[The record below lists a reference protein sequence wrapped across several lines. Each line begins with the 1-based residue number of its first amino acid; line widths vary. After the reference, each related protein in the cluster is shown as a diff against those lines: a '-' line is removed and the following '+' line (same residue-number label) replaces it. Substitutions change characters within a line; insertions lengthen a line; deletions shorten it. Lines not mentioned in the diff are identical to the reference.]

1 MRALPPS
8 HGRAYVQELVNH
20 FFYNVEDRM
29 RAVLGDRAPDRVVR
43 SYLKEMRDQW
53 AGVGAAL
60 DHGMVKGDAELAEV
74 LWRNVF
80 AAKTPAASAS
90 SSVSGVAERGKEK
103 ETVVEAPLK
112 IKGRDAKDLEHLYT
126 FIAFL
131 RREAKRLEA
140 IPDEDVLAGRIGAF
154 GGIVAPE
161 DSWDAA
167 QLHSTFDA
175 ATGHS
180 DATVQEPLRKAR
192 ASA

>member
-1 MRALPPS
+1 MRS
-8 HGRAYVQELVNH
+8 
-20 FFYNVEDRM
+20 
-29 RAVLGDRAPDRVVR
+29 VLGDRAPDRVVR

-60 DHGMVKGDAELAEV
+60 DHGLVKGDAALAEV

-90 SSVSGVAERGKEK
+90 SSVEGVAERGKEK

-112 IKGRDAKDLEHLYT
+112 IKGRDAKDLEHLHT

-131 RREAKRLEA
+131 RREAKRLED
-140 IPDEDVLAGRIGAF
+140 IPDEEVMAGRIGVF
-154 GGIVAPE
+154 GGIGSLE
-161 DSWDAA
+161 DAWEMPVQDSA
-167 QLHSTFDA
+167 FDA
-175 ATGHS
+175 STVSHV
-180 DATVQEPLRKAR
+180 VQEPLR